1 MNKLLRRLKNKSHG
15 SLHVLLISLF
25 LILFVVL
32 VMMLA
37 YNNYSLSLMD
47 SYADDALTDALL
59 AAGTVNVEEYGSSSQ
74 VILSDS
80 LRVRRSDAQLGGGQV
95 TDFNTSV
102 EIQNAYDIQSNT
114 FKQYLTDENGF
125 IKWTYPE
132 YRTTKYDDVYTYDV
146 TGDEKCW
153 VLATNYGYD
162 LEKQEETNPYVDK
175 SDQNYSKINYMTLEN
190 TPDGGKY
197 VSSWIDSAQLDNE
210 FLNFVKELN
219 NDNSSLGQ
227 TGQSADANNKE
238 LAKAYENFLTTF
250 GWDFGLQEVTES
262 RTVNAMKFNNFKYHG
277 GKLGSLTHIA
287 SQTGIYDSPI
297 YVDYITIFN
306 VYKHYLTDEY
316 GRFITYPDKTKDGAG
331 YYVKVG
337 DSIYALNASDTNVI
351 ALYEKAKAN
360 GLNGLP
366 IYDKMII
373 TKTTLSRGSD
383 NGDVCIVDRSYN
395 LMSQN
400 HSESSEP
407 IIQQV
412 DYLDPQV
419 FIFYDEDSK
428 VGDYTGS
435 AQLNPQYNSYI
446 QQLLNSDTTVFGS
459 DTSNNTLQTIG
470 VIQTSGA
477 TYPWEQSYQ
486 DSTVQNYL
494 SRPQAKTYPND
505 QTKTY
510 SLTWN
515 SQNPTLANNKQ
526 NILLFNQAVMG
537 QIEFDVQVMGQESQI
552 TGSDPGINTAFYS
565 RIVDITIQASQNA
578 PKNAMPAG

>member
-1 MNKLLRRLKNKSHG
+1 MDKLLRRLKNKSHG

-80 LRVRRSDAQLGGGQV
+80 LRARRSDAQLGGGQV
-95 TDFNTSV
+95 TDFDTSV

-132 YRTTKYDDVYTYDV
+132 YRTTKYADVYNSGTSDNV
-146 TGDEKCW
+146 W

-162 LEKQEETNPYVDK
+162 LKKQAEDNPYVDK
-175 SDQNYSKINYMTLEN
+175 SDQNYNKLNYMTLKN
-190 TPDGGKY
+190 TPDGGEY
-197 VSSWIDSAQLDNE
+197 VYSWIDSAQLDNE

-227 TGQSADANNKE
+227 IGQSADANNKE

-262 RTVNAMKFNNFKYHG
+262 RTVNAMNFNNFKYHG

-316 GRFITYPDKTKDGAG
+316 GRFITYPDKTKSEDSEFT
-331 YYVKVG
+331 YYMKVG
-337 DSIYALNASDTNVI
+337 DSIYGLSQQDSNVV

-395 LMSQN
+395 AMSQN

-419 FIFYDEDSK
+419 FKFIDLEQGEYA
-428 VGDYTGS
+428 GY

-446 QQLLNSDTTVFGS
+446 QQILNSDTTVFGS
-459 DTSNNTLQTIG
+459 DTSNNTLQTLG

-494 SRPQAKTYPND
+494 SRPQAKIYPNA

-578 PKNAMPAG
+578 PDTNFMPE

>member
-1 MNKLLRRLKNKSHG
+1 MDKLLRRLKNKSHG

-59 AAGTVNVEEYGSSSQ
+59 AAGTVNVEEYGSSGQ

-80 LRVRRSDAQLGGGQV
+80 LRARRSDAQLGGGQV

-102 EIQNAYDIQSNT
+102 EIQNAYDIQSDT
-114 FKQYLTDENGF
+114 FQKYLTDENGF

-132 YRTTKYDDVYTYDV
+132 YRTAKYDDVYTYDV

-162 LEKQEETNPYVDK
+162 LEKQEESNPYVDK
-175 SDQNYSKINYMTLEN
+175 SDQNYNKLNYMTLEN

-262 RTVNAMKFNNFKYHG
+262 GTVNAMKFNNFKYHG

-331 YYVKVG
+331 YYIKVG

-419 FIFYDEDSK
+419 FVFYDDAR
-428 VGDYTGS
+428 GDYAGQAT
-435 AQLNPQYNSYI
+435 LNAQYNSYI
-446 QQLLNSDTTVFGS
+446 QQLINSNTTVFGS
-459 DTSNNTLQTIG
+459 DTSNNTLQTLG

-494 SRPQAKTYPND
+494 SRPQAKTYPNE

-578 PKNAMPAG
+578 PKNAIA

>member
-80 LRVRRSDAQLGGGQV
+80 LRARRSDAQLGGGQV
-95 TDFNTSV
+95 TDFDTSV

-125 IKWTYPE
+125 IKWAYPE
-132 YRTTKYDDVYTYDV
+132 YRTTKYDDVYVYDM

-162 LEKQEETNPYVDK
+162 LEKQEEANPYVDK
-175 SDQNYSKINYMTLEN
+175 SDQNYNKLNYMTLKN
-190 TPDGGKY
+190 TPDGGEY
-197 VSSWIDSAQLDNE
+197 EYSWIDSAQLDNE

-262 RTVNAMKFNNFKYHG
+262 GTVNAMKFNNFKYHG

-331 YYVKVG
+331 YYIKVG
-337 DSIYALNASDTNVI
+337 DSIYSLAASDTNVT

-419 FIFYDEDSK
+419 FIFYDADSK

-494 SRPQAKTYPND
+494 SRPQAKTYPNE

>member
-1 MNKLLRRLKNKSHG
+1 MDKLLRRLKNKSHG
-15 SLHVLLISLF
+15 SLHILLISLF

-59 AAGTVNVEEYGSSSQ
+59 AAGTVNVEEYGSSGQ
-74 VILSDS
+74 VLLSDS
-80 LRVRRSDAQLGGGQV
+80 LRARRSDAQSGGGQV

-102 EIQNAYDIQSNT
+102 EIQNAYDIQSDV

-132 YRTTKYDDVYTYDV
+132 YRATQYDDVYVYDM

-162 LEKQEETNPYVDK
+162 LEKQEEANPYVDK
-175 SDQNYSKINYMTLEN
+175 SDQNYNKLNYMTLKN
-190 TPDGGKY
+190 TPDGGEY
-197 VSSWIDSAQLDNE
+197 EYSWVDSAQLDNE

-262 RTVNAMKFNNFKYHG
+262 GTVNAMSFNNFKYHG

-331 YYVKVG
+331 YYIKVG
-337 DSIYALNASDTNVI
+337 DNIYSLAASDTNVT

-419 FIFYDEDSK
+419 FIFYDADSK

-494 SRPQAKTYPND
+494 SRPQAKTYPNE